1 MARLLSWVEFEL
13 WSVRLWVLLYYLVSI
28 TTSLVLSSFS
38 SLSTFKFQ
46 LSSLSSLSLS
56 SLLSL
61 QFYIY
66 FYFIFLSS
74 QSRVEHSNYTP
85 TIPRCA
91 LLFLETLLWLLAAAE
106 TWVSLSWAADALIW
120 RLFRLCCES
129 PTWISGFWVW
139 RVCRVL
145 KTELHL
151 SSQSILRP
159 CRRLLD
165 LVLGLS
171 RKKDLNLMK
180 VTSLFLKCP
189 RLLIFQPPKHWH
201 CTNPPLCWDLILL
214 CLLIIIILATNTMNK
229 CSAFLHTNRK
239 FLSSLQVLL

>member
-1 MARLLSWVEFEL
+1 MARLLSWVVKCAL
-13 WSVRLWVLLYYLVSI
+13 MSAAILST

-38 SLSTFKFQ
+38 SLSSFN
-46 LSSLSSLSLS
+46 SPLSSLSLLAS
-56 SLLSL
+56 
-61 QFYIY
+61 
-66 FYFIFLSS
+66 LSS
-74 QSRVEHSNYTP
+74 FIY
-85 TIPRCA
+85 IFI
-91 LLFLETLLWLLAAAE
+91 LFFYHLKAELNTVITHRPFQDAHFSFSKLFCLWLLAAAE

-129 PTWISGFWVW
+129 PIWISGFWVW